1 LSIGIDAWIKGGGG
15 PRLRSIIGYAVS
27 MRFIIMAVTR
37 ADPLYAVVLVKRC
50 IGWGG
55 IVEMVVDVMN
65 NVSEA
70 V

>member
-1 LSIGIDAWIKGGGG
+1 M
-15 PRLRSIIGYAVS
+15 RSIIGYAVS